1 MMKKR
6 HNQYHGSSLSFI
18 DMLFNI
24 IILFVLLFFVALL
37 TMNPD
42 SKKKDIESK
51 ADLMIVMTWPDNSPH
66 DIDLWLKT
74 PETLIGYPHR
84 ENSYAHL
91 EQDNLGMANNFIMK
105 DNERI
110 EIPSRR
116 EVITFRGTPNGRYVV
131 NINFFAAYGPDAGNA
146 PIVPVTVE
154 LIQINPSY
162 RVLVKKDL
170 TLERVKQEKTAFSF
184 VIRENEVTDIDN
196 DLDEPFLGT
205 YSGAS
210 ENH

>member
-1 MMKKR
+1 
-6 HNQYHGSSLSFI
+6 
-18 DMLFNI
+18 
-24 IILFVLLFFVALL
+24 
-37 TMNPD
+37 MNPD

-51 ADLMIVMTWPDNSPH
+51 ADLMIVLTWPDNSPH

-74 PETLIGYPHR
+74 PDTMIGYPHR

-91 EQDNLGMANNFIMK
+91 EQDNLGMTNNFIMR

-131 NINFFAAYGPDAGNA
+131 NVHFFAAYGPEAGHG
-146 PIVPVTVE
+146 PTIPVTVE
-154 LIQINPSY
+154 LVQINPAY

-170 TLERVKQEKTAFSF
+170 ILETVKQEKTAFSF
-184 VIRENEVTDIDN
+184 VINNNDIDDIDN
-196 DLDEPFLGT
+196 DLDEPFLST
-205 YSGAS
+205 YSSLTDG
-210 ENH
+210 H